1 MNYVNII
8 IMPFQIASCSVFL
21 WQGLDIVISQYITG
35 WIAFDNIIQ
44 QTINY
49 DKLML
54 LGKRGLKIV
63 SYVTSNKTYAYIY
76 INIHLG
82 NK

>member
-21 WQGLDIVISQYITG
+21 WQGLDIVISQHITRS
-35 WIAFDNIIQ
+35 IAFDKIIQ

-49 DKLML
+49 YKLML
-54 LGKRGLKIV
+54 LGKWGLKIV
-63 SYVTSNKTYAYIY
+63 SYVKSNKIYTY
-76 INIHLG
+76 
-82 NK
+82 